1 MSTEARIFPGSFAAQ
16 NKAQVLRYDNLP
28 HVMINL
34 DQCRK
39 AQEKPKRERKPGKA
53 PAHLAALSERLAAL
67 EAENARLLDR
77 FTDEVDRLAD
87 RLAKLESRPR
97 PWWRRVFGR
106 SVEQA
111 EPPRNR
117 ASEKLRAL
125 YLNQQDGRT
134 FPPNT
139 NQRESVSGSAP
150 GINVGKSEK

>member
-1 MSTEARIFPGSFAAQ
+1 M
-16 NKAQVLRYDNLP
+16 
-28 HVMINL
+28 
-34 DQCRK
+34 
-39 AQEKPKRERKPGKA
+39 
-53 PAHLAALSERLAAL
+53 SERLAAL

-125 YLNQQDGRT
+125 YFEPAGGSH
-134 FPPNT
+134 FP
-139 NQRESVSGSAP
+139 A
-150 GINVGKSEK
+150 